1 MNNIPDEFFDTLDLA
16 EKAAEE
22 AGNESEE
29 TLFLLEH
36 AEPVELTDPEGQ
48 VFPTVSA

>member
-22 AGNESEE
+22 TGNESEE

-36 AEPVELTDPEGQ
+36 AEPVELTDPEEQ
-48 VFPTVSA
+48 VSLTVSV